1 MAIDQRSK
9 TVKITKIKK
18 KNIDFILSV
27 IEAETGL
34 NVLDPTRKRQYVDAR
49 AMACFI
55 MSRNL
60 KLTLTQ
66 IGEIFNKN
74 HATVL
79 HSLKLFENLYE
90 TDYRF
95 KEKFDKI
102 EGIYCNKTPVE
113 EPVDLKDEHIK
124 KIQKLYDNKIKVLT
138 LENNKL
144 KNVNSQYQEHP
155 YADIVKMIYDRL
167 KPNYKDEFKRK
178 VNSILNGVQR

>member
-1 MAIDQRSK
+1 MATNQRTK
-9 TVKITKIKK
+9 TVKITKRKK
-18 KNIDFILSV
+18 KNIDYILSV

-34 NVLDPTRKRQYVDAR
+34 NLLDPTRKREYVDAR

-55 MSRNL
+55 MHRNL
-60 KLTLTQ
+60 KLTLSQ

-79 HSLKLFENLYE
+79 HSLKLFDNLYE

-95 KEKFDKI
+95 QEKFDKI
-102 EGIYCNKTPVE
+102 KGIYCKKTPVE

-124 KIQKLYDNKIKVLT
+124 KLQKLYDNKIKVLT
-138 LENNKL
+138 LENNQL
-144 KNVNSQYQEHP
+144 KNVKSKYQEHP
-155 YADIVKMIYDRL
+155 YADIVEMIYDRL

>member
-1 MAIDQRSK
+1 MATNQGTK
-9 TVKITKIKK
+9 TVKINKLKK

-27 IEAETGL
+27 IESETGL
-34 NVLDPTRKRQYVDAR
+34 NVLNPTRKRQYVDAR

-55 MSRNL
+55 MSRKLN
-60 KLTLTQ
+60 LTLSQ
-66 IGEIFNKN
+66 IGEILNKN

-79 HSLKLFENLYE
+79 HSLKLFDNLYE

-102 EGIYCNKTPVE
+102 KGIYCNKTPVE
-113 EPVDLKDEHIK
+113 EPLDLKDEHIK
-124 KIQKLYDNKIKVLT
+124 KLQKLYDNKIRVLT
-138 LENNKL
+138 LENNQL
-144 KNVNSQYQEHP
+144 KNAKSKYQENP
-155 YADIVKMIYDRL
+155 YADIVEMIYDRL